1 MIGPSDDA
9 DDGILA
15 GPPPVSRAD
24 SRGLRPRVRVPIG
37 LVVTVAALL
46 LVVATAKGTG
56 YAFAPASRFETTV
69 AATGVP
75 SDPAALARLRATLT
89 RQGQKLRATLDRA
102 APGGNYIVIDQT
114 QNRIYLM
121 KEGKVVH
128 RAICSAGSGMVLED
142 NAGQRK
148 WVFDTP
154 RGVFKVRNRVEDP
167 AWRKPDW
174 AFIEEGKPVPRNPG
188 DRIEYGTLGEY
199 ALYLE
204 DGYMIHGTLYERL
217 LGRNVSHGCVRVG
230 RDDLR
235 VFWKNTAIG
244 TPVYIF

>member
-1 MIGPSDDA
+1 MSEPFDETGFRRPMSVVVA
-9 DDGILA
+9 A
-15 GPPPVSRAD
+15 PRT
-24 SRGLRPRVRVPIG
+24 PRVLFA
-37 LVVTVAALL
+37 LVCAAVAA
-46 LVVATAKGTG
+46 VALAIAGFGTG
-56 YAFAPASRFETTV
+56 YAFAPAAEFEIP
-69 AATGVP
+69 AASGVP
-75 SDPAALARLRATLT
+75 ENPAELRKLGSVLVRQNKQLGAALA
-89 RQGQKLRATLDRA
+89 KA
-102 APGGNYIVIDQT
+102 APKGNYIVIDQT

-121 KEGKVVH
+121 NGGSVVH
-128 RAICSAGSGMVLED
+128 GAVCSAGSGIVLKD
-142 NAGQRK
+142 FSGQRK

-154 RGVFKVRNRVEDP
+154 RGVFKVRNRVESP

-174 AFIEEGKPVPRNPG
+174 AFVEEGKTVPKNPA

-217 LGRNVSHGCVRVG
+217 LGRSVSHGCVRVG

-235 VFWKNTAIG
+235 VFWKGAPLG